1 MIQVRA
7 SQTLAGLKKDA
18 LGKHSAQYALGEIFA
33 NVVAF
38 KKAFW
43 SK

>member
-1 MIQVRA
+1 MHWE
-7 SQTLAGLKKDA
+7 
-18 LGKHSAQYALGEIFA
+18 KHSAQYALGEIFA